1 MKLKH
6 FSIKNFRRLED
17 VQIDL
22 DDSETVFVGPNNSG
36 KTSATVI
43 FRYFLKGTE
52 FRIHDFSVSKIQEI
66 DHFGSE
72 KDKKD
77 LSLPSI
83 DLDLWFKI
91 DPEIEFGRVF
101 SLLPNTLSDLDEV
114 GIKISFAVK
123 QDDIDGLVSAYDE
136 AKSLKKEGAT
146 RDAFTLSRFLSIK
159 GNLKRFFRLHYFVLE
174 KTDADPMVSALEPTE
189 AERVLSSL
197 LRIDFVDAQR
207 NIDDQEASRSNRL
220 SAAFAAFYKHNLEEP
235 TINEAASQVIDENN
249 QNLSAHYETTFKD
262 LMGVISRL
270 GVPSVNDRGLKIVS
284 TLNPEVALKGNTEL
298 LYVDPLLNHELPEAY
313 NGLGFKN
320 LIYIAIQVTHYHLQW
335 INTKINRPICHFIFI
350 EEPEV
355 HLHAQVRQTFITNIW
370 NVLKENA
377 NEAGE
382 EGLIPQLCVTTHS
395 SHILDAV
402 EFQKVRYFKRC
413 QTKGECPKEVKTL
426 HASTVM
432 SLQDFQ
438 PKNTSDQDGKDNS
451 NETLKFLKQYLKL
464 THCDLFFADA
474 AVLVEGVAEKL
485 LLPKMVEKEAK
496 ELKYCYLTV
505 LEVGGAYAHRFA
517 ELFKFIGIPYLII
530 TDCDSVDP
538 NNSRKSCRADKLGA
552 KTSNACLKFFYDKDI
567 TVEQLNNKVEAEQ
580 ILADSC
586 CYLTFQKPVSVDGYQ
601 KDKKMHART
610 FEEAFIYEN
619 LDLFKDGK
627 VATSITL
634 EGDHNKDHEQIYE
647 LVKSD
652 SFKKAEFALDIVFS
666 EEEWNVP
673 HYIKVGLIWLKSR
686 LGNQFETVQEDT
698 STNEL

>member
-22 DDSETVFVGPNNSG
+22 DDNETVFVGPNNSG

-52 FRIHDFSVSKIQEI
+52 FRIHDFSVSRIQEI

-114 GIKISFAVK
+114 GIRISFAVK

-159 GNLKRFFRLHYFVLE
+159 GNLKRFFGLHYFVLE
-174 KTDADPMVSALEPTE
+174 KTDADSMVSALEPTE

-235 TINEAASQVIDENN
+235 TINEAASRVIDENN

-284 TLNPEVALKGNTEL
+284 TLNSEVALKGNTEL
-298 LYVDPLLNHELPEAY
+298 LYVDPLINHELPEAY

-335 INTKINRPICHFIFI
+335 INTKINRPLCHFIFI

-355 HLHAQVRQTFITNIW
+355 HLHAQVQQTFITNIW

-438 PKNTSDQDGKDNS
+438 PKNTSDQDGKDNRKK
-451 NETLKFLKQYLKL
+451 TLKFLKQYLKL

-538 NNSRKSCRADKLGA
+538 NNSRKSCRADKPGA

-686 LGNQFETVQEDT
+686 LGNQFETVQE
-698 STNEL
+698 ELNQ

>member
-6 FSIKNFRRLED
+6 FNIKNFRRLED

-43 FRYFLKGTE
+43 FRFFLKGTE
-52 FRIHDFSVSKIQEI
+52 FRIHDFSVSRIREI
-66 DHFGSE
+66 DYFGSE
-72 KDKKD
+72 INKKD

-91 DPEIEFGRVF
+91 DLEIEFGRVF

-114 GIKISFAVK
+114 GVRISFAVK
-123 QDDIDGLVSAYDE
+123 RDDIDGLVSAYDE
-136 AKSLKKEGAT
+136 AKSLKKEGDT
-146 RDAFTLSRFLSIK
+146 RDAFTLSQFLSIQ
-159 GNLKRFFRLHYFVLE
+159 GNLKRFFCLQYFVLV
-174 KTDADPMVSALEPTE
+174 KTGTDPVVSALEPSE

-220 SAAFAAFYKHNLEEP
+220 SAAFATFYKHNLEEP
-235 TINEAASQVIDENN
+235 AINEAASQVIDDNN
-249 QNLSAHYETTFKD
+249 QSLSAHYETTFKD
-262 LMGVISRL
+262 LMGVISKL
-270 GVPSVNDRGLKIVS
+270 GVPSVNDRTLKIVS

-298 LYVDPLLNHELPEAY
+298 LYVDSSLNHELPEAY

-335 INTKINRPICHFIFI
+335 INTKINRPICHLIFI

-355 HLHAQVRQTFITNIW
+355 HLHAQVQQTFITNIW

-377 NEAGE
+377 KDAGE
-382 EGLIPQLCVTTHS
+382 ESLIPQLCVTTHS

-402 EFQKVRYFKRC
+402 EFQKVRYFRRC
-413 QTKGECPKEVKTL
+413 QMQGECPDGVKTL
-426 HASTVM
+426 HASTVI

-438 PKNTSDQDGKDNS
+438 PEDTSTPDEEDNR

-474 AVLVEGVAEKL
+474 AVLVEGTAEKL
-485 LLPKMVEKEAK
+485 LLPKMIEKEAK
-496 ELKYCYLTV
+496 GLKFCYLTV

-530 TDCDSVDP
+530 TDIDSVDP
-538 NNSRKSCRADKLGA
+538 NNARKSCRADKPGT
-552 KTSNACLKFFYDKDI
+552 KTSNACLKFFYDKEI
-567 TVEQLNNKVEAEQ
+567 TVEQLADKKEVDQ
-580 ILADSC
+580 IIADGC

-601 KDKKMHART
+601 EEEKMHGRT
-610 FEEAFIYEN
+610 FEETFIYEN
-619 LDLFKDGK
+619 LNLFKDGI
-627 VATSITL
+627 VSTSIKL
-634 EGDHNKDHEQIYE
+634 EGDHDKDYEHIYK

-652 SFKKAEFALDIVFS
+652 NFKKAEFALDIVFS
-666 EEEWNVP
+666 EDDWRVP
-673 HYIKVGLIWLKSR
+673 HYIKVGLIWLQAK
-686 LGNQFETVQEDT
+686 LENQLETIQEA
-698 STNEL
+698 LIQ